1 MLKLMDSI
9 NDVANNFKN
18 WIVENGSNPLLW
30 FGVVAIFIIFF
41 AIAFK
46 ALRKND

>member
-1 MLKLMDSI
+1 MDSI
-9 NDVANNFKN
+9 NDVANNFKS

-30 FGVVAIFIIFF
+30 FGIVAFFIIFF
-41 AIAFK
+41 AIAFR